1 MRRHRWLAG
10 RGDSARSRCRLADPP
25 RATRAALAGSLTV
38 SMERGGG
45 LLAEAEGRRE
55 RGHADLDRVAE
66 LLVEVK
72 ARLRP
77 PDGPDEVV
85 TLRAQ
90 ARLA

>member
-1 MRRHRWLAG
+1 
-10 RGDSARSRCRLADPP
+10 LADPP